1 MIKLIHRFKLT
12 VKDQLFY
19 NQFEYVIGFQLD
31 EVSCLRELDHSYIDT
46 MIERRRAWREVAHQR
61 WQKSNNTFGNILTRR
76 TREITDKTVSDLH
89 ELADQLLNS
98 QSDFKLVVSA
108 NHAHVYSNDLQLID
122 QVGDLKSLKQKTYS
136 RAIVG
141 RPKNTIRLKDPKY
154 RFRSYFKSTK
164 ITEEQKNHLL
174 AFLTTQTEIRISPAL
189 SGWVLTPFHR
199 TQDYFFVDHNEMSWL
214 TMLSLVRPGLIRKT
228 MQIIPTK

>member
-1 MIKLIHRFKLT
+1 MTKLIHQFKLT
-12 VKDQLFY
+12 VKDRLFY
-19 NQFEYVIGFQLD
+19 NQFEYVISFQLD

-76 TREITDKTVSDLH
+76 TREITDITVSDLH
-89 ELADQLLNS
+89 ELADKLLNS
-98 QSDFKLVVSA
+98 RSDFKLVVSA

-154 RFRSYFKSTK
+154 QFRSFFKSTK

-199 TQDYFFVDHNEMSWL
+199 TQDYFFIDHNEMSWL

-228 MQIIPTK
+228 MQIIPAK